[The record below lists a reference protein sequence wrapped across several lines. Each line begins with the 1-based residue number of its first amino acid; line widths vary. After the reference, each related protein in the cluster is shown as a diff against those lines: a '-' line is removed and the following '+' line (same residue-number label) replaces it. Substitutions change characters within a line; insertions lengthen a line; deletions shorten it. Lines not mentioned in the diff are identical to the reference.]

1 MPSKRKRSGPGFNRD
16 APADAG
22 GYKRSKPAYNQVY
35 RVPSRNISGPGI
47 FVTCVQ
53 GKERKAA
60 LQFIDMLNELADRL
74 YPGIAPQ
81 PIPEPSAAPV
91 GDADD
96 EEDMDALRN
105 GAAASSSTET
115 KAVETKAP
123 ETETIAKEDKA
134 DKAGDGDIEAQIAAE
149 LRDIKSS
156 ERRRGGGG
164 KAVRFRSVE
173 TDTECLVFISV
184 APPFDPYL
192 LTYTLLE
199 EVESTSVA
207 RSRFVQRLTPVS
219 TTCPANATALADLAR
234 TVLPGFFGT
243 NESEGRTFKIDPRIR
258 SHSQLKRND
267 VIQTIAA
274 NIPTADPESEGGE
287 RRRIHNA
294 NLTEPDLWIV
304 VEVVKNAAAISVV
317 RDYNRFK
324 KLNLQSLA
332 QTNEGDAHGR
342 VADNLVQGKAETE
355 AAETK
360 ADGKEP
366 QAAAQ
371 PAVQAETETGAPA
384 QEEKQAAS
392 DPQDMSAFRLF

>member
-1 MPSKRKRSGPGFNRD
+1 M
-16 APADAG
+16 
-22 GYKRSKPAYNQVY
+22 
-35 RVPSRNISGPGI
+35 
-47 FVTCVQ
+47 TCVQ

-199 EVESTSVA
+199 EVESTGVA

>member
-22 GYKRSKPAYNQVY
+22 GYKRTRPAYNQVY

-81 PIPEPSAAPV
+81 PVPEPSAASV
-91 GDADD
+91 GNADD

-105 GAAASSSTET
+105 GAAASSTET
-115 KAVETKAP
+115 KAVESQAP
-123 ETETIAKEDKA
+123 ETETPAKEDQA
-134 DKAGDGDIEAQIAAE
+134 DKAGDDDIEAQIAAE

-156 ERRRGGGG
+156 ERRRGGVG

-184 APPFDPYL
+184 SPPFDPYL

-199 EVESTSVA
+199 EVESTGVA

-234 TVLPGFFGT
+234 SVLPGFFGT
-243 NESEGRTFKIDPRIR
+243 NEGEGKTFKIDPRIR

-274 NIPTADPESEGGE
+274 NIPTADPENDGGE

-317 RDYNRFK
+317 RDYSRFK

-332 QTNEGDAHGR
+332 QTTEGEAQGR
-342 VADNLVQGKAETE
+342 VADNLVQDKAATK

-360 ADGKEP
+360 AADKEP

-371 PAVQAETETGAPA
+371 PAVPAAAETDTPA
-384 QEEKQAAS
+384 EEEKSAAS